1 MKARRIRLRVPETER
16 AMESGRLG
24 MGLRKVCLSLLV
36 PQRGGGGR
44 GGSYTRATCP
54 GSQDQQGPI
63 EPGADIRAEVQEQ
76 LGGAGRRLDPSVWA
90 HGTGNSDRVGKEN
103 EQEHPDLHLSHP

>member
-1 MKARRIRLRVPETER
+1 MFHKGEE
-16 AMESGRLG
+16 E
-24 MGLRKVCLSLLV
+24 
-36 PQRGGGGR
+36 GR
-44 GGSYTRATCP
+44 GGSDTRATCP

>member
-36 PQRGGGGR
+36 PQRGGGGSGRLRHPSNLPGFTRPARSHRAR
-44 GGSYTRATCP
+44 GRHQS
-54 GSQDQQGPI
+54 
-63 EPGADIRAEVQEQ
+63 EVQEQ